1 MKQLNIAAIQMVS
14 GCQVARNIE
23 TMQKWVKQAA
33 QQGAQWV
40 LLPEYWCLMG
50 KNDHDKC
57 AIAEQLG
64 DGGILQTALSQAAN
78 DNQIVLFGGTVPLQ
92 TAHQHKVY
100 NALLVY
106 GKEGQLLNQYNK
118 MHLFGFQKNEDYYAE
133 ADSIIA
139 GSLIPHFTQDNWQVA
154 QGICYDLRF
163 PEFFR
168 AQLPFEVLML
178 PAAFTY
184 QTGLAH
190 WLLLLRARA
199 VENQCFVVAAA
210 QGGRHENGRRTFG
223 HSVIIN
229 PWGEIMA
236 QCEEGEGIAQAVLN
250 KTELETIRQQL
261 PALQHRL
268 LNINIQAA

>member
-1 MKQLNIAAIQMVS
+1 MSHLNVAAIQMVS
-14 GCQVARNIE
+14 GSQVSRNID
-23 TMQKWVKQAA
+23 TMHKLVHQAA

-50 KNDHDKC
+50 KNEHDKC
-57 AIAEQLG
+57 AIAEHLG
-64 DGGILQTALSQAAN
+64 DGGPLQNALSQAAKE
-78 DNQIVLFGGTVPLQ
+78 NQVVLFGGTIALKSQ
-92 TAHQHKVY
+92 QANKVY

-106 GKEGQLLNQYNK
+106 GKDGKLLNKYNK

-133 ADSIIA
+133 ADSIVA
-139 GSLIPHFTQDNWQVA
+139 GSLIPHFEHEHWQVA

-168 AQLPFEVLML
+168 AQLPFDIMML

-184 QTGLAH
+184 QTGKAH

-210 QGGRHENGRRTFG
+210 QGGKHDNGRRTFG

-229 PWGEIMA
+229 PWGEVMA
-236 QCEEGEGIAQAVLN
+236 QCETGEGVVQALLD
-250 KTELETIRQQL
+250 KTELQTIRQQL

-268 LNINIQAA
+268 LATHIQA

>member
-1 MKQLNIAAIQMVS
+1 MKQLPIAAIQMVS
-14 GCQVARNIE
+14 GCHVAQNIE

-64 DGGILQTALSQAAN
+64 DGGVLQTALSQAAK
-78 DNQIVLFGGTVPLQ
+78 DNQVVLFGGTIPLQ
-92 TAHQHKVY
+92 SAEKNKVY

-106 GKEGQLLNQYNK
+106 GKDGNLLNQYNK

-139 GSLIPHFTQDNWQVA
+139 GSLIPRFAQDDWQVA
-154 QGICYDLRF
+154 QGVCYDLRF

-236 QCEEGEGIAQAVLN
+236 QCEEGEGIVQAVLD

-268 LNINIQAA
+268 LNTFQVA